1 MTVND
6 YLSLITS
13 QYVGQP
19 NFAATISTDVGVPV
33 QVQQLLSSMIAIF
46 DIDTPPVGNQ
56 LDIIGQWV
64 GVSRSVAIPIAGA
77 FFRWAQVPPA
87 PSDTYLNGWD
97 YGTWQPS
104 NAPSEITVLPDDA
117 YLTLIKAKIASNNWD
132 GTTNGAYSIWDA
144 LFATIKIFIFDRQ
157 NMSYDIAIIGGI
169 IDTLTLALIT
179 GGYIQL
185 RPEGVKINNYYVSID
200 SNPVFAWDLET
211 TLLQGWD
218 EGSWA
223 VQTPA

>member
-1 MTVND
+1 MTAQD
-6 YLSLITS
+6 YIDLVTS
-13 QYVGQP
+13 EYADQP
-19 NFAATISTDVGVPV
+19 NFLATISTDVGVPV
-33 QVQQLLSSMIAIF
+33 QVQALMTAMIALF

-64 GVSRSVAIPIAGA
+64 GVSRNVAIPISGA
-77 FFRWAQVPPA
+77 YFEWDSA
-87 PSDTYLNGWD
+87 TYANGWD

-104 NAPSEITVLPDDA
+104 NQPTQITQLPDDT
-117 YLTLIKAKIASNNWD
+117 YLTLIKAKIAANNWD
-132 GTTNGAYSIWDA
+132 GTTNGAYAIWDN
-144 LFATIKIFIFDRQ
+144 LFTAIRILILDRQ
-157 NMSYDIAIIGGI
+157 NMSYDMAIVGGV

-200 SNPVFAWDLET
+200 SNPVFAWDVESA
-211 TLLQGWD
+211 LLQGWD

-223 VQTPA
+223 VQIPA